1 MDDNRPA
8 REEALAMGERRS
20 TEGSDHGLTRREFLG
35 CTALTSAALLTGCA
49 VNPVTGE
56 QQLMLVGEATEI
68 QVDRDN
74 SPYQFS
80 ADYGAVRDPSLNAY
94 IDGVG
99 RKIAVLTHRPAMP
112 YSFRAVNAAYVN
124 AYAFPGGSIALTRG
138 ILLNMESEAELAG
151 LIGHELGHVN
161 ARHTARQMT
170 KGMVTSL
177 VLAGVAIAVAGQ
189 DESAAELVAGL
200 GGIAAGALLAH
211 YSRDNERQADELG
224 MEYMT
229 RAGYSPQGLIDLME
243 MLRSLHKREPNALE
257 LMFSTHP
264 MSSERYDMATRRAS
278 ASYAAEMSLPM
289 GRESYLDHIAGI
301 RAQKE
306 LIESVQK
313 GEKAIAAEKYGEA
326 ETILQSALQQSPDD
340 YTALL
345 LMAKC
350 QLVLEKSGEAE
361 RHADAAHQVY
371 PEEPQALQVRGVARL
386 RGGRYD
392 EAYADFAAYASVL
405 PGNPNTTFYQGFS
418 LEKMGRRDEAARR
431 YSEYLN
437 VVQQGE
443 KAAYAA
449 GRLRE
454 WGYLR

>member
-1 MDDNRPA
+1 
-8 REEALAMGERRS
+8 
-20 TEGSDHGLTRREFLG
+20 
-35 CTALTSAALLTGCA
+35 
-49 VNPVTGE
+49 
-56 QQLMLVGEATEI
+56 
-68 QVDRDN
+68 
-74 SPYQFS
+74 
-80 ADYGAVRDPSLNAY
+80 
-94 IDGVG
+94 
-99 RKIAVLTHRPAMP
+99 
-112 YSFRAVNAAYVN
+112 
-124 AYAFPGGSIALTRG
+124 
-138 ILLNMESEAELAG
+138 
-151 LIGHELGHVN
+151 
-161 ARHTARQMT
+161 MT
-170 KGMVTSL
+170 KGIVSSL
-177 VLAGVAIAVAGQ
+177 VLAGVAIAVAEE

-224 MEYMT
+224 MEYMV

-243 MLRSLHKREPNALE
+243 MLRSLRKREPSALE

-264 MSSERYDMATRRAS
+264 MSSERYDSAKRRAS
-278 ASYAAEMSLPM
+278 ASFAGNMSLPM
-289 GRESYLDHIAGI
+289 GRERYLDHIAGI
-301 RAQKE
+301 RAQRE
-306 LIESVQK
+306 LIESMQK

-326 ETILQSALQQSPDD
+326 ESILGKALKKSPDD
-340 YTALL
+340 YAALL

-350 QLVLEKSGEAE
+350 QLVLEKAGEAE
-361 RHADAAHQVY
+361 RHADAARQVY

-386 RGGRYD
+386 RGGRYAA
-392 EAYADFAAYASVL
+392 AYADFSAYASVL
-405 PGNPNTTFYQGFS
+405 PGNPNTTFYLGLS